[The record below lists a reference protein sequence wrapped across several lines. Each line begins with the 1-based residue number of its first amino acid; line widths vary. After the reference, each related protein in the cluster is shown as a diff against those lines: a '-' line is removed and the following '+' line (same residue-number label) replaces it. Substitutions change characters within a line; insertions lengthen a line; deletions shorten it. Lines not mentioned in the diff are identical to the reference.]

1 MPAGRPMLEITPKL
15 CARAETLAAQGLTID
30 QIALS
35 LGMGR
40 ATLYDKKAE
49 FSELSDAIEEGRAK
63 GIATI
68 TNALFQNAKGG
79 DTQAQ
84 KYYLNNRDNQN
95 WKDKVTTE
103 LTGANG
109 GPVVVQDIQFVPVD
123 SND

>member
-1 MPAGRPMLEITPKL
+1 MPAGRPKIEITPEL
-15 CARAETLAAQGLTID
+15 CQRAETLAAQGLTME
-30 QIALS
+30 QIALT
-35 LGMGR
+35 LGMGKT
-40 ATLYDKKAE
+40 TLYDKQAKYPD
-49 FSELSDAIEEGRAK
+49 FSNAIEEGKAK

-68 TNALFQNAKGG
+68 SNALFQNAKGG

-109 GPVVVQDIQFVPVD
+109 GPVAVQEIQFVPVD